1 VGYVFVMVSATGSVA
16 RSFVLSPPYSIRQ
29 GQLVSRVGQHRSRR
43 RRRKGRAERASAER
57 SVRLPGARPTVGT
70 SPRARLIVVRARRP
84 VIRAHARG
92 EDPGAGSVSLSEHL
106 GRKIVFC
113 VCIVCV
119 LEL

>member
-1 VGYVFVMVSATGSVA
+1 MVSATGSVA

-43 RRRKGRAERASAER
+43 RRRKGRAER

-70 SPRARLIVVRARRP
+70 SPRARLIVDRARRP

-92 EDPGAGSVSLSEHL
+92 EDPGAGSVSLSEYL

-113 VCIVCV
+113 VCKVCI